1 VSANGAARRRRSGC
15 APPKAIVPCSRHP
28 LVSYAALGR
37 RARPGSCAHSSCAAG
52 LCRSAWARSLATAAE
67 CSSCGAAE
75 VRPRCGRG
83 AAEVP
88 RCGRGAAEVRCG
100 RGASEV
106 RPSGVARLVHQV
118 CADEHVEVA
127 ERRETRRQVVRPP
140 IKSRAGQATPA
151 ERGQPPAAGG
161 AACRAARDAARTP
174 VCPSHPFARTF
185 LRSSGSRQGRS
196 VSVTCTGG
204 GEAPPRVPYPA
215 EIGTG
220 VGKTVRAR
228 ETRPPP
234 RTPGP
239 QARSRCQARRHAFLW
254 RG

>member
-1 VSANGAARRRRSGC
+1 MSANGAARRRRSGC

-75 VRPRCGRG
+75 VRLRCSQGAEVRSRCGRGAAKVPRCGRG
-83 AAEVP
+83 AAKVP

-106 RPSGVARLVHQV
+106 RPSGVARLVHQI

-151 ERGQPPAAGG
+151 ERGQPPEAGG
-161 AACRAARDAARTP
+161 A
-174 VCPSHPFARTF
+174 
-185 LRSSGSRQGRS
+185 
-196 VSVTCTGG
+196 
-204 GEAPPRVPYPA
+204 
-215 EIGTG
+215 
-220 VGKTVRAR
+220 VRAGR
-228 ETRPPP
+228 RAMQPAP
-234 RTPGP
+234 RSA
-239 QARSRCQARRHAFLW
+239 QATRSRAHSSEVAAAGRAGL
-254 RG
+254 